1 MGPSPSSG
9 ELHPPRSPQSGRPAA
24 PTGTQSGE
32 LPCSCSAKPGRS
44 RPTRRMRSC
53 GSTLPPNGHSG
64 ELRLRRCSQSGELPC
79 QLVAQLDSARRASGG
94 DAATVRRCRRM
105 RAIRVGAA
113 TATCRTAVL
122 RSARPCERRAMN
134 LALADGAASNEACG
148 RCSEVGAMLAIWRSA
163 LIASARRRQP
173 SIGLAASQRIASA
186 RLALSDRPN
195 DLELCRTHVRPRP

>member
-9 ELHPPRSPQSGRPAA
+9 ELHPPRSPQSGGPAA

-32 LPCSCSAKPGRS
+32 LPCSCSATSGRS
-44 RPTRRMRSC
+44 RTTRRMRSC

-64 ELRLRRCSQSGELPC
+64 ELRLRRCSQSGELHFGR
-79 QLVAQLDSARRASGG
+79 VAQRVSARRASGG
-94 DAATVRRCRRM
+94 DAATVRRWRRT
-105 RAIRVGAA
+105 RTSRGGVA

-122 RSARPCERRAMN
+122 PSARSCELRAVS
-134 LALADGAASNEACG
+134 LACADGAAINEACD
-148 RCSEVGAMLAIWRSA
+148 RRAEFGAKLAIWRIA

-195 DLELCRTHVRPRP
+195 DFELCRTHVRPRP